1 MPPLIT
7 LRGLTKV
14 YQEGSRERQVLQGLD
29 AEFGQGEFVAVRG
42 RSGSGKTTLLNLI
55 AGIDLPSSGEISIAG
70 QELTRMSDR
79 ERTLFRRRHIGFV
92 FQFFHLIPTLT
103 VLENVALPAE
113 LAGVAD
119 GRASQQALDMLSQV
133 GMHPWAEEYP
143 DQLSGGEKQRVAVA
157 RALLLRP
164 PIVLADEPTGN
175 LDSATAE
182 VVMSVL
188 TGMSRD
194 REACLILVTHSREW
208 ASRAERQFAL
218 RDGRLEEDRAADRS

>member
-1 MPPLIT
+1 MIQLEQLDRT
-7 LRGLTKV
+7 FLVGDQQVHALRAVNLSIDK
-14 YQEGSRERQVLQGLD
+14 
-29 AEFGQGEFVAVRG
+29 GEYLSLMG
-42 RSGSGKTTLLNLI
+42 PSGSGKSTLLNIIGLL
-55 AGIDLPSSGEISIAG
+55 DRPTSGRYLLDG
-70 QELTRMSDR
+70 QEVTALSDEQQAQVRR
-79 ERTLFRRRHIGFV
+79 EKIGFV

-119 GRASQQALDMLSQV
+119 GRASHQALDMLSQV

-175 LDSATAE
+175 LDSATSE
-182 VVMSVL
+182 EVMSAL
-188 TGMSRD
+188 TGMSRE

-208 ASRAERQFAL
+208 AARAERQLAL
-218 RDGRLEEDRAADRS
+218 RDGALVADRTAD

>member
-1 MPPLIT
+1 MPALIA

-14 YQEGSRERQVLQGLD
+14 YLEGSRERQVLRGLD
-29 AEFGQGEFVAVRG
+29 AEFGQGEFVAIRG

-70 QELTRMSDR
+70 QELTRMTDR

-92 FQFFHLIPTLT
+92 FQFFQLIPTLT

-113 LAGVAD
+113 LAGAAD

-157 RALLLRP
+157 RALLLQP
-164 PIVLADEPTGN
+164 TVVLADEPTGN

-182 VVMSVL
+182 EVMSVL
-188 TGMSRD
+188 TGMSRE
-194 REACLILVTHSREW
+194 RETCLILVTHSREW

-218 RDGRLEEDRAADRS
+218 REGVLVVDRAAD

>member
-14 YQEGSRERQVLQGLD
+14 YLEGSRERQVLRGLD
-29 AEFGQGEFVAVRG
+29 AEFGRGEFVAVRG

-70 QELTRMSDR
+70 QDLTAMSDR

-119 GRASQQALDMLSQV
+119 GRASHQALDMLSQV

-175 LDSATAE
+175 LDSATSE
-182 VVMSVL
+182 EVMSAL
-188 TGMSRD
+188 TGMSRE

-208 ASRAERQFAL
+208 AARAERQLAL
-218 RDGRLEEDRAADRS
+218 RDGVLVADRTAD

>member
-7 LRGLTKV
+7 LRGLTKD
-14 YQEGSRERQVLQGLD
+14 YLEGSRERQVLRGLD

-70 QELTRMSDR
+70 QELTAMSDR

-103 VLENVALPAE
+103 VVENVALPAE

-119 GRASQQALDMLSQV
+119 GRASHQALDMLSQV
-133 GMHPWAEEYP
+133 GMHSWAEEYP

-182 VVMSVL
+182 EVMSVL
-188 TGMSRD
+188 TRMSRE

-208 ASRAERQFAL
+208 AARAERQFAL
-218 RDGRLEEDRAADRS
+218 QDGVLVVDRTAD